1 MQYSTD
7 NPKLKTAIEQ
17 AMRESGR
24 MGKRHKLKIISIS
37 GDPGSNYVRV
47 ECHLHGAR
55 SSKPFMYW
63 NLCVNMAKSL
73 IYWEHSTFY
82 QIR

>member
-7 NPKLKTAIEQ
+7 NPKLKIALEQ

-24 MGKRHKLKIISIS
+24 MGKRHKLEIVSIS
-37 GDPGSNYVRV
+37 GNSESDYVRV
-47 ECHLHGAR
+47 ECYLQIAR
-55 SSKPFMYW
+55 SSRPFMYW
-63 NLCVNMAKSL
+63 NLCVDMAKSL

-82 QIR
+82 KIR